1 MDKEIIKG
9 FCEETDILLKELIR
23 ITEVFEDTQK
33 PELLGEFGQ
42 VIDRIMGAAYTL
54 ELDEIGRFC
63 ELGKKIGYKA
73 SQTTDPKLLQLA
85 GPILADTAEIL
96 STMIKDLNNVQ
107 SEGNAR
113 VQLEAF
119 KSRLKWFLEK
129 FQNINRDTTES

>member
-9 FCEETDILLKELIR
+9 FCEETDTLLKELIR

-54 ELDEIGRFC
+54 ELEEIGRFC

-73 SQTTDPKLLQLA
+73 SQATDPKLLQLT

-107 SEGNAR
+107 PEGNAR
-113 VQLEAF
+113 AQLEAF

-129 FQNINRDTTES
+129 FQNINRDTTDS

>member
-9 FCEETDILLKELIR
+9 FCEETDTLLKELIR

-54 ELDEIGRFC
+54 ELEEIGRFC

-107 SEGNAR
+107 PEGNAR

-129 FQNINRDTTES
+129 FQNISRDTTES